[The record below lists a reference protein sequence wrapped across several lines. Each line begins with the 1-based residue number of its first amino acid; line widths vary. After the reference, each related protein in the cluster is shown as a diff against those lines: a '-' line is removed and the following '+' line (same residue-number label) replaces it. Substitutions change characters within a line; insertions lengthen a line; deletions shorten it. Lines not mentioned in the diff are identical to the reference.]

1 LLFGKRV
8 LIALGSLIFIN
19 TWDFPIYFGLIGII
33 LITSIYPKR
42 KSIGE
47 MIKESVIL
55 VFTLGFICSMLY
67 FPFLI
72 SFSSQAG
79 GLLPS
84 LIFQSRSIHL
94 LVMFFPFIVIVLLDL
109 FFRIFANL
117 PKTLVR
123 RNFLIAFGGYLFSLT
138 VSMIIPI
145 IVGAIPGL
153 YKQIQRCLGG
163 NFENSIQQ
171 SMQRYRA
178 LISIYGGGN
187 SQELI
192 LGTIERIISDPI
204 DILVM
209 ITLIAVVISI
219 VINFLRQTKQT
230 DNRLL
235 IDKQDSFIGL
245 MIFLGVGLILFPE
258 VLFLRDQFGWRM
270 NTIFKFYFQS
280 WLLLSISAAYA
291 VSQIG
296 EIKKPLVRKMIIVL
310 TLFSIFSGLVYPF
323 FAIKGRIDGL
333 AGRDFTLN
341 GNEYLQISNSDEFEA
356 VRYLNLVQFGVIS
369 EAVGGSYSNY
379 GRISKFTGLP
389 TVLGWPGHELQWRG
403 GVEEIGSRESDIKEL
418 YSTSNWI
425 TAKNILEKYNL
436 RYIFIGDIERKT
448 YQISEE
454 KFVFN
459 LPVIFNNSSVVIYEY

>member
-1 LLFGKRV
+1 
-8 LIALGSLIFIN
+8 
-19 TWDFPIYFGLIGII
+19 
-33 LITSIYPKR
+33 
-42 KSIGE
+42 
-47 MIKESVIL
+47 
-55 VFTLGFICSMLY
+55 
-67 FPFLI
+67 
-72 SFSSQAG
+72 
-79 GLLPS
+79 
-84 LIFQSRSIHL
+84 
-94 LVMFFPFIVIVLLDL
+94 
-109 FFRIFANL
+109 
-117 PKTLVR
+117 
-123 RNFLIAFGGYLFSLT
+123 
-138 VSMIIPI
+138 MIIPI

-153 YKQIQRCLGG
+153 YKHLQNSLGG

-291 VSQIG
+291 
-296 EIKKPLVRKMIIVL
+296 
-310 TLFSIFSGLVYPF
+310 GLYF
-323 FAIKGRIDGL
+323 KR
-333 AGRDFTLN
+333 
-341 GNEYLQISNSDEFEA
+341 
-356 VRYLNLVQFGVIS
+356 
-369 EAVGGSYSNY
+369 
-379 GRISKFTGLP
+379 
-389 TVLGWPGHELQWRG
+389 
-403 GVEEIGSRESDIKEL
+403 
-418 YSTSNWI
+418 
-425 TAKNILEKYNL
+425 
-436 RYIFIGDIERKT
+436 
-448 YQISEE
+448 
-454 KFVFN
+454 
-459 LPVIFNNSSVVIYEY
+459 